1 MTSPL
6 SGPDTGAGTG
16 EGDEETR
23 LVLGVSRSIGDR
35 SWRERPSRG
44 EAATA
49 LAMSQRLGLPEI
61 VARVLAARGV
71 GLDQAETFLDPT
83 IKGLM
88 PDPSV
93 LTDMDR
99 AVERVADAIAAR
111 APIAIFGDYDVDG
124 ATSSAVLY
132 RYLAELGHPARIHIP
147 DRIIEGYGP
156 NGPAIR
162 MLREEGAG
170 LLVCV
175 DCGSVS
181 FEAFAEAR
189 QVGLDVVV
197 LDHHQVGE
205 ELPETSG
212 LVNPNR
218 QDDIS
223 GLGHLAAV
231 GVTFLFVVALNR
243 ELRRRG
249 VFQGRAQPDLLSL
262 LDLAAVGTVCDVVPL
277 KGLNRAFVRKGLVA
291 LHARAN
297 CGLAALSDIARVNGP
312 ATPYHLGFLIGP
324 RINAGGRI
332 GDAALGARLLTTHD
346 ADEARSIAETLDRL
360 NGERQAIEA
369 EMLLEGDAQALAAC
383 EAGDP
388 AVLLTGADGW
398 HPGVVGLVASRIKER
413 YRRPAFAIAW
423 DAEGKGTGSGRSI
436 PGVDLGAAVRKAV
449 AEGLLEKGGGHAMA
463 AGLTVRR
470 EKLTDLAVFLD
481 GQLAE
486 AVEAARQS
494 HVLKIDGALTASAA
508 SVSLL
513 HELEKAGP
521 FGAGHSEPVFAL
533 PSHRVKFADV
543 VGKGHVRLTL
553 GDGGG
558 GSLKAIAFK
567 AADTPL
573 GAFLMEK
580 RGETVHVAGA
590 LSLDTWQG
598 RESVQLRVLDAADPR
613 KSRL

>member
-1 MTSPL
+1 M
-6 SGPDTGAGTG
+6 
-16 EGDEETR
+16 
-23 LVLGVSRSIGDR
+23 
-35 SWRERPSRG
+35 
-44 EAATA
+44 
-49 LAMSQRLGLPEI
+49 
-61 VARVLAARGV
+61 
-71 GLDQAETFLDPT
+71 
-83 IKGLM
+83 
-88 PDPSV
+88 
-93 LTDMDR
+93 
-99 AVERVADAIAAR
+99 
-111 APIAIFGDYDVDG
+111 
-124 ATSSAVLY
+124 
-132 RYLAELGHPARIHIP
+132 
-147 DRIIEGYGP
+147 
-156 NGPAIR
+156 
-162 MLREEGAG
+162 
-170 LLVCV
+170 
-175 DCGSVS
+175 
-181 FEAFAEAR
+181 
-189 QVGLDVVV
+189 
-197 LDHHQVGE
+197 
-205 ELPETSG
+205 
-212 LVNPNR
+212 
-218 QDDIS
+218 
-223 GLGHLAAV
+223 
-231 GVTFLFVVALNR
+231 
-243 ELRRRG
+243 
-249 VFQGRAQPDLLSL
+249 
-262 LDLAAVGTVCDVVPL
+262 
-277 KGLNRAFVRKGLVA
+277 
-291 LHARAN
+291 
-297 CGLAALSDIARVNGP
+297 
-312 ATPYHLGFLIGP
+312 
-324 RINAGGRI
+324 
-332 GDAALGARLLTTHD
+332 
-346 ADEARSIAETLDRL
+346 
-360 NGERQAIEA
+360 
-369 EMLLEGDAQALAAC
+369 
-383 EAGDP
+383 
-388 AVLLTGADGW
+388 LLTGADGW

-423 DAEGKGTGSGRSI
+423 DADGKGTGSGRSI

-494 HVLKIDGALTASAA
+494 YVLKIDGALTASAA